1 MGDKISQYTADG
13 TSNPL
18 KDEDLFD
25 SSNED
30 GAGSFDLSKK
40 ITALELLSYIN
51 QNVNNYY
58 TSNGTLNG
66 NRSIDMAGFRS
77 IWEDGDIGLK
87 AKLDSVNY
95 YLLNSSSLERGS
107 LKYNN
112 ILDSG
117 EITLSNSAGDYFMAS
132 DGFIS
137 IGNIAQLA
145 SEIIRV
151 NGDSLFDGN
160 LKVSGSNKLQSGD
173 SLEMST
179 QSSLGTIGYTGH
191 DLTNYSML
199 CTSSNLTAINSG
211 SGQTID
217 FRIDNN
223 IKYQIFESGELRADN
238 SIGMKLSLYS
248 VSGSDLYGFGV
259 VNQVLQNIIPIPSS
273 STTRFEWLLGTSAV
287 NTKLMTL
294 ENNGDLCIGS
304 VTPTEKLHIEGRQFI
319 ANETAPSTPTGG
331 GIVYVESGALKY
343 IGSSGTITT
352 IANA

>member
-25 SSNED
+25 ASNED
-30 GAGSFDLSKK
+30 GAGGFDVSKK
-40 ITALELLSYIN
+40 ITALDLINYIN

-117 EITLSNSAGDYFMAS
+117 EISLSNSAGDFFTSS
-132 DGFIS
+132 DNFTGINGAVKTDSEFFGIIGKSIFRGDLFIPNEKCF
-137 IGNIAQLA
+137 IGGNIVSDTGSARLRVDGIAGGNIVSFRTTGSLVPFSISDDSRVVINGIADNSQIGLGIDPSNAKLRVRSRSADVYQLRIEK
-145 SEIIRV
+145 SSGGFLLSTRE
-151 NGDSLFDGN
+151 DGN
-160 LKVSGSNKLQSGD
+160 ISMFSAGSFG
-173 SLEMST
+173 
-179 QSSLGTIGYTGH
+179 
-191 DLTNYSML
+191 
-199 CTSSNLTAINSG
+199 SG
-211 SGQTID
+211 SGVIH
-217 FRIDNN
+217 IAN
-223 IKYQIFESGELRADN
+223 A
-238 SIGMKLSLYS
+238 
-248 VSGSDLYGFGV
+248 
-259 VNQVLQNIIPIPSS
+259 
-273 STTRFEWLLGTSAV
+273 GT
-287 NTKLMTL
+287 
-294 ENNGDLCIGS
+294 
-304 VTPTEKLHIEGRQFI
+304 TPTSD
-319 ANETAPSTPTGG
+319 PSTG
-331 GIVYVESGALKY
+331 GILYVESGALKFR
-343 IGSSGTITT
+343 GSSGTVTT